1 MRKRYDHMRKR
12 YGGHQMS
19 RVWMQRLGAAAVWLS
34 AIAAWRWFQTSQDLS
49 SIETAQFLV
58 DSIDGA
64 WWGLLAF
71 GLAYLL
77 RPVLL
82 FPATIAT
89 VAAGLLFGPVVGVL
103 AVVVAANASAMVA
116 FVIGRFLAGQPS
128 SPSELDE
135 DEAGLIAR
143 WGDRMRNKS
152 FETVFIMRLL
162 FVPYDLVNYM
172 SGALRIR
179 WTSFLLAT
187 ALGTLPGTIAFVL
200 LGASIERLDEGF
212 GGINPLTIVAS
223 VAIFVASLIIARV
236 IGNRSAAPES
246 TGDEIEATPTEQLE
260 FVEV

>member
-1 MRKRYDHMRKR
+1 
-12 YGGHQMS
+12 MS
-19 RVWMQRLGAAAVWLS
+19 RVWLQRLGAAAVWLS
-34 AIAAWRWFQTSQDLS
+34 AIGAWRWFQSSEGLS
-49 SIETAQFLV
+49 SLEAAQSLV
-58 DSIDGA
+58 DAIDGA

-71 GLAYLL
+71 GVAYLL

-103 AVVVAANASAMVA
+103 AVVIAANASATLA

-135 DEAGLIAR
+135 EEAGLIAR
-143 WGDRMRNKS
+143 WGERMRNKS

-236 IGNRSAAPES
+236 IKSRSEGTEPAGE
-246 TGDEIEATPTEQLE
+246 TNETTPSEQLD